1 MLPSTTLSTTA
12 AAGAVLLIHLA
23 DRACGLPLAC
33 VERVLPMAYVLP
45 LPESGRDLAGVLNLH
60 GSILPVVDPRP
71 RLGLPTPPFTP
82 EQHLVLVAGE
92 TRFLLW
98 VDSIDD
104 VVPGVAA
111 QAEPMPQVSPV
122 VAQVIRLGDQIVPI
136 LAPTAFEPRSGSV
149 Q

>member
-1 MLPSTTLSTTA
+1 MLPSTTLSTSS
-12 AAGAVLLIHLA
+12 AAGAVLLIHIA

-60 GSILPVVDPRP
+60 GDILPVVDPRP
-71 RLGLPTPPFTP
+71 RLGLPTPPPTP

-92 TRFLLW
+92 AHFLLW
-98 VDSIDD
+98 VDSIDE
-104 VVPGVAA
+104 VVPGAA
-111 QAEPMPQVSPV
+111 ALRPDPMPQVSPL

-136 LAPTAFEPRSGSV
+136 LAPTAFEPRS
-149 Q
+149 